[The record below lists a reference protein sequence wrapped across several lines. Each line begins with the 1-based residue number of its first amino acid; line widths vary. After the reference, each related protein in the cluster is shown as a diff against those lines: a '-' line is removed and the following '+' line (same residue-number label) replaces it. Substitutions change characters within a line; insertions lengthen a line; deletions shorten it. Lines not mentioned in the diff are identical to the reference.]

1 MGDTAA
7 SQTPETLGSGAATT
21 AAATLAGA
29 AEPAAPRTVFVTF
42 LPGGEM
48 AQVPPGTSLLD
59 AAAAAAVEIAAPCG
73 GQGRCGRCRVTV
85 AGEGLER
92 RDHGPQT
99 AAEVA
104 AGEALACHSFVAGP
118 VEVTLPVRAREQLRP
133 HGHAVAEP
141 EALPV
146 SCDWRR
152 DPAVRTVDVIIE
164 PPSLADNTSDFDRL
178 RRALAQQHGI
188 KDVRAELPLLRG
200 LARDLRMANW
210 KVNVAL
216 EMRDWVYGTYLPPR
230 VLRVYPS
237 AFGQREMGLAVDVGT
252 TSVVAYLVDFET
264 GRVVDSA
271 SAYNRQIACGDDVIS
286 RIIYARRK
294 GGLARLQRLALETI
308 NDLID
313 ELRPR
318 NRIEPAEIQEVAIAA
333 NTTMTHLLLGLDPR
347 YLREE
352 PYIPTVTQPPK
363 LTAHEIGL
371 GVNPQARV
379 HFMPAVGSYVG
390 GDITAG
396 VISSGLYSTDRLTLF
411 IDIGT
416 NGEIVLGTKDWL
428 IACACSAGPAFEGGG
443 VEHGMRASSG
453 AIEDV
458 WVNAKT
464 FEPSFRTIDDA
475 PAVGLC
481 GSGLIDLLGEL
492 FATGVLDKSGR
503 IDRTLADTT
512 PRVRLNAGGV
522 AQYVMAFAHETGV
535 GRDIVITESDVTSLL
550 RAKAAIYA
558 GYSVLC
564 RSVGVE
570 LANVEQI
577 LIGGAFGQY
586 LDVEKAIRIGLLP
599 DLPVERFHFLGNTSV
614 LGAYAALLCVNVR
627 HDVLDVAAKMTYL
640 ELSAD
645 NAFMDEYTSALFL
658 PHTDLDTFPTVR
670 ELLAAHEDSA
680 PRRREE

>member
-1 MGDTAA
+1 MGDTVA
-7 SQTPETLGSGAATT
+7 SQTPKGTPGSHRSGEVAVPETVAVA
-21 AAATLAGA
+21 
-29 AEPAAPRTVFVTF
+29 F

-48 AQVPPGTSLLD
+48 AQVPAGTSLLD
-59 AAAAAAVEIAAPCG
+59 AATAAGIEIAAPCG

-92 RDHGPQT
+92 RDHGRLT

-104 AGEALACHSFVAGP
+104 AGAALACQSFVAGP
-118 VEVTLPVRAREQLRP
+118 VEVTLPRRRHEEVRP
-133 HGHAVAEP
+133 HGHAAAEP

-146 SCDWRR
+146 SCDWRQ
-152 DPAVRTVDVIIE
+152 DPAVRTVDVTIE

-188 KDVRAELPLLRG
+188 RDVRAELPLLRG
-200 LARDLRMANW
+200 LSRDLRMANW

-230 VLRVYPS
+230 LLRVYPS
-237 AFGQREMGLAVDVGT
+237 AFGQRGMGLAVDAGT

-271 SAYNRQIACGDDVIS
+271 SAYNKQISCGEDVIS
-286 RIIYARRK
+286 RIIYAKRK
-294 GGLARLQRLALETI
+294 GGLLRLQLLALETI

-313 ELRPR
+313 ELQAR
-318 NRIEPAEIQEVAIAA
+318 NRIEPAEIQEVAIAG

-352 PYIPTVTQPPK
+352 PYIPTVTLPPK
-363 LTAHEIGL
+363 LTAREIGL

-396 VISSGLYSTDRLTLF
+396 VISSGLYATDRLTLF

-416 NGEIVLGTKDWL
+416 NGEIVLGNKDWL

-443 VEHGMRASSG
+443 VVHGMRASSG

-458 WVNAKT
+458 WVNAESY
-464 FEPSFRTIDDA
+464 EPSFRTIDDA

-503 IDRTLADTT
+503 IDRGLCEVT
-512 PRVRLNAGGV
+512 PRVRVNGDGA
-522 AQYVMAFAHETGV
+522 AQYVVAFAHEAGADH
-535 GRDIVITESDVTSLL
+535 DIVITESDVTSLL

-570 LANVEQI
+570 LADVEQI

-645 NAFMDEYTSALFL
+645 NTFMDEYTSALFL
-658 PHTDLDTFPTVR
+658 PHTDIDTFPTVR
-670 ELLAAHEDSA
+670 ALLAAREGRA
-680 PRRREE
+680 TRRREE